1 MGKLEDV
8 GHSTTRRIK
17 GCGKIDGPQHDAGK
31 FGSQVGLPATLGCF
45 CGAQPGLS
53 DEDVGEQRERQE
65 DDDGGREAAATLV
78 DVEPDVC
85 QGAGQGRR
93 QRQTEAPPR
102 RHDQDSQQEHRAE
115 GVVRSHSFEQVD
127 EEDFGGDQ
135 HSGGGHAPLR
145 RRCGGPQHQRQES
158 VAKHWEMVVPN
169 SEVE

>member
-8 GHSTTRRIK
+8 GHSMTRASRA
-17 GCGKIDGPQHDAGK
+17 AGRSTARSMMRASW
-31 FGSQVGLPATLGCF
+31 SQVGLPATLGCF

-93 QRQTEAPPR
+93 QRQTEAHPADTTKTPSRNTAPKALSGATRLSRWTR
-102 RHDQDSQQEHRAE
+102 RTSAAISTAAVATPHFA
-115 GVVRSHSFEQVD
+115 GGAVGRSTSARSRSRST
-127 EEDFGGDQ
+127 G
-135 HSGGGHAPLR
+135 
-145 RRCGGPQHQRQES
+145 
-158 VAKHWEMVVPN
+158 KW
-169 SEVE
+169 